1 MEKKV
6 KWEFPKEDD
15 SPRALK
21 MQACM
26 LYLQHIDVDDIK
38 HLLIRGIAEGYILIP
53 KQTKLIPKQT
63 KKIKQGYIVSIDEY
77 HLWYQQSVIRIEIA
91 DVIYLM
97 ETYVYC
103 RYPDRE
109 DEWKEIASQLKVKKD
124 A

>member
-38 HLLIRGIAEGYILIP
+38 HLLIRGIAKGYILIP
-53 KQTKLIPKQT
+53 KQP
-63 KKIKQGYIVSIDEY
+63 KKIKQGYIVPIDEY